1 MAAADA
7 TPLTVSDAMADSRH
21 IQDLLG
27 EFLPDAQAIEARGS
41 YWWQRITLY
50 ALLALV
56 LAAILWATFSKI
68 DTLVI
73 GTGRLVTPLPN
84 LVVQPLEPGIL
95 KTINVRVG
103 QVVEKGF
110 VLATLDP
117 TFVSADVSQLGS
129 RRDTL
134 TLKARRLELELNAR
148 EITDLEMDAD
158 SVQTRLQVELL
169 AERQAA
175 YSARMRQ
182 FEEAI
187 QRLSAS
193 AKTNRQDQKI
203 LARRVKALK
212 KLEFMHSKLKDGQ
225 FIGEARLLEI
235 KEQRLEVE
243 REYFLAQ
250 NREREIRHEVAETA
264 AERMAF
270 SKDWRREVME
280 ERSTALQERDE
291 IDDQLTKAT
300 LRSKLVTLT
309 APQDAIVLEIG
320 KKSVGSVVEDAETL
334 FVLVPLEA
342 ELEAEVEIGSSD
354 VAGIRIGDEA
364 RVKIDAYPFQKHG
377 ALKGRVINVSADA
390 FSRQNALGGLVYY
403 YLARIHLEETRL
415 DHVPVPTRLL
425 PGMTLAGEIVT
436 GKRSVISYFL
446 YPVIR
451 VLDESF
457 RER

>member
-1 MAAADA
+1 M
-7 TPLTVSDAMADSRH
+7 
-21 IQDLLG
+21 
-27 EFLPDAQAIEARGS
+27 
-41 YWWQRITLY
+41 
-50 ALLALV
+50 
-56 LAAILWATFSKI
+56 
-68 DTLVI
+68 VI

-103 QVVEKGF
+103 QVVEKDF

-129 RRDTL
+129 RRGTL
-134 TLKARRLELELNAR
+134 TLRARRLELELNSH
-148 EITDLEMDAD
+148 EITGLETDAD
-158 SVQTRLQVELL
+158 SAQTRLQVELP

-187 QRLSAS
+187 QRLYAS
-193 AKTNRQDQKI
+193 AKTNRQDQQI
-203 LARRVKALK
+203 LARCVRALR
-212 KLEFMHSKLKDGQ
+212 KLESMHSKLKDRQ

-250 NREREIRHEVAETA
+250 NREREIRHEAAETE

-270 SKDWRREVME
+270 SKDWRLEVME
-280 ERSTALQERDE
+280 KRSTTLQERDE

-320 KKSVGSVVEDAETL
+320 KKIRGFRCRGCRNTFRAGAPGGRTGSGGGDRL
-334 FVLVPLEA
+334 
-342 ELEAEVEIGSSD
+342 
-354 VAGIRIGDEA
+354 IRTI
-364 RVKIDAYPFQKHG
+364 P
-377 ALKGRVINVSADA
+377 
-390 FSRQNALGGLVYY
+390 
-403 YLARIHLEETRL
+403 
-415 DHVPVPTRLL
+415 
-425 PGMTLAGEIVT
+425 
-436 GKRSVISYFL
+436 
-446 YPVIR
+446 
-451 VLDESF
+451 
-457 RER
+457 

>member
-1 MAAADA
+1 MGPRN
-7 TPLTVSDAMADSRH
+7 TTMTDSRH

-27 EFLPDAQAIEARGS
+27 EFLPDAQAIGARGS

-56 LAAILWATFSKI
+56 LVAILWATFSKI

-134 TLKARRLELELNAR
+134 TLQARRLELELNLP
-148 EITDLEMDAD
+148 EITGLETDVD
-158 SVQTRLQVELL
+158 SAQARLQVDLL

-175 YSARMRQ
+175 YLARMQQ
-182 FEEAI
+182 FEEAV
-187 QRLSAS
+187 QRLHAS
-193 AKTNRQDQKI
+193 AKTNKENQKI
-203 LARRVKALK
+203 LGRRVRALK
-212 KLEFMHSKLKDGQ
+212 QLESMHRELRARK
-225 FIGEARLLEI
+225 FIGEAELLEI
-235 KEQRLEVE
+235 RERRLEVE
-243 REYFLAQ
+243 QAYFLARNQ
-250 NREREIRHEVAETA
+250 EQEIGREIAETQ
-264 AERMAF
+264 AERTAF
-270 SKDWRREVME
+270 TKDWRREVME
-280 ERSTALQERDE
+280 KRSTTLQERDE
-291 IDDQLTKAT
+291 IYDQLTKAT

-309 APQDAIVLEIG
+309 APKDAIVLEIG
-320 KKSVGSVVEDAETL
+320 KKSVGSVIRDAETL

-342 ELEAEVEIGSSD
+342 ELEAEVEIGPID
-354 VAGIRIGDEA
+354 VAGIRVGDMA
-364 RVKIDAYPFQKHG
+364 RIKIDAYPFQKHG
-377 ALKGRVINVSADA
+377 TVKGRVINVSADT
-390 FSRQNALGGLVYY
+390 FNRQDALGGMAYY
-403 YLARIHLEETRL
+403 YLARISLEETRL
-415 DHVPVPTRLL
+415 EHIPDPTRLL
-425 PGMTLAGEIVT
+425 PGMTLTGEIVT
-436 GKRSVISYFL
+436 GKRTVISYLL